1 MLKEDHDN
9 YVDRNDHDRDGKDND
24 NEDDGEQDDGD
35 DKVDAN
41 LAITPLSSLLIF
53 LNSFS
58 ASLILNYPTSENW
71 LQWGKSRSFIS
82 GFGFTFCAL
91 LGSLGWGSP
100 FLKCVGSKYMGI
112 AQIAFDPP

>member
-1 MLKEDHDN
+1 MMQKWKKKNSNTKENMLKEDRGN

-24 NEDDGEQDDGD
+24 KEDDGEQDDGD

-71 LQWGKSRSFIS
+71 LQWEKKIFYFWSWVHFLRSVGLIKN
-82 GFGFTFCAL
+82 
-91 LGSLGWGSP
+91 LGP
-100 FLKCVGSKYMGI
+100 K
-112 AQIAFDPP
+112 AAR

>member
-1 MLKEDHDN
+1 MLKEDRGN

-24 NEDDGEQDDGD
+24 NGDDGEQDDGD

-58 ASLILNYPTSENW
+58 ASLILNYPTSGNW
-71 LQWGKSRSFIS
+71 LQWEKSRSFIS
-82 GFGFTFCAL
+82 GFGFTSCAL
-91 LGSLGWGSP
+91 L
-100 FLKCVGSKYMGI
+100 
-112 AQIAFDPP
+112 A